1 MRMFFKE
8 KNHLYKGTFGEDK
21 ACKYLKK
28 QGYKIL
34 ERNFKTSF
42 AEIDIIAEK
51 DGVYVFVEVKTR
63 KLRTSIPASVSVN
76 YYKQQKIIKAA
87 CCYMAKEKI
96 KPRCRF
102 DIAEVYAD
110 DKMKDFTI
118 TYIENAFE
126 SRSVY
131 AVF

>member
-1 MRMFFKE
+1 MFFKE
-8 KNHLYKGTFGEDK
+8 KNHFDKGTFGENK

-51 DGVYVFVEVKTR
+51 DGLYIFVEVKTR

-96 KPRCRF
+96 KPFCRF
-102 DIAEVYAD
+102 DIVEVYTD
-110 DKMKDFTI
+110 DEMKNFKI
-118 TYIENAFE
+118 NHIENAFE
-126 SRSVY
+126 SRSLY

>member
-1 MRMFFKE
+1 
-8 KNHLYKGTFGEDK
+8 
-21 ACKYLKK
+21 
-28 QGYKIL
+28 
-34 ERNFKTSF
+34 
-42 AEIDIIAEK
+42 
-51 DGVYVFVEVKTR
+51 
-63 KLRTSIPASVSVN
+63 
-76 YYKQQKIIKAA
+76 
-87 CCYMAKEKI
+87 MAKEKI

-118 TYIENAFE
+118 TYIEIAFE